1 MGYAGGAKWKPA
13 DGGEAE
19 TDWTARIDAGAAS
32 VLRCGTRVYASFVVR
47 FARRRLLLL
56 EPAPEP
62 IFHPFGKTTGPS
74 LPALATRTALRAT
87 RARRTGGTRRTG

>member
-1 MGYAGGAKWKPA
+1 MGYAGGAKWTPA
-13 DGGEAE
+13 DGG
-19 TDWTARIDAGAAS
+19 TVGSDWTAGIEAGVAS
-32 VLRCGTRVYASFVVR
+32 VFRCDTGLYPSIVVR

-87 RARRTGGTRRTG
+87 RARRTR